1 MNNYVYIVSC
11 LPALTPDAT
20 LDADAVIEDV
30 LSQCSER
37 DRETISF
44 LLDGF
49 DGEKLSAD
57 FYRKALSH
65 PSAFIRG
72 WFGYDLDVR
81 NAKARYLNRAFGR
94 PEEMDTIVLGEDEER
109 EFDDAPLLQGILSTE
124 DILGR
129 EKALDDLAWKKIDEL
144 TAEAANAAEEAKK
157 KIDELTGQ
165 VGELTAAADFE
176 NMDEET
182 LKGVADK
189 LAESLKKIGL
199 QIVKIEE

>member
-11 LPALTPDAT
+11 LPVLTPDAT
-20 LDADAVIEDV
+20 LDADAVIEDI

-94 PEEMDTIVLGEDEER
+94 PEEMDTVALAEDEER

-144 TAEAANAAEEAKK
+144 TVFDYFNLDAILGFLAKLKITDRWLKLDPATGRELFRRFTEEVRATFK
-157 KIDELTGQ
+157 G
-165 VGELTAAADFE
+165 VDFE
-176 NMDEET
+176 
-182 LKGVADK
+182 G
-189 LAESLKKIGL
+189 
-199 QIVKIEE
+199 

>member
-11 LPALTPDAT
+11 LPVLTPDAT

-94 PEEMDTIVLGEDEER
+94 PEEMDTVALAEDEER

-144 TAEAANAAEEAKK
+144 TVFDYFDLDAILGFLAKLKITDRWLKLDPATGRELFRRFTEEVRATFK
-157 KIDELTGQ
+157 G
-165 VGELTAAADFE
+165 VDFE
-176 NMDEET
+176 
-182 LKGVADK
+182 G
-189 LAESLKKIGL
+189 
-199 QIVKIEE
+199 

>member
-11 LPALTPDAT
+11 LPVLTPDAT

-94 PEEMDTIVLGEDEER
+94 PEEMDTVALAEDEER

-129 EKALDDLAWKKIDEL
+129 EKAMDDLAWKKIDEL
-144 TAEAANAAEEAKK
+144 TVFDYFDLDAILGFLAKLKITDRWLKLDPATGRELFRRFTEEVRATFK
-157 KIDELTGQ
+157 G
-165 VGELTAAADFE
+165 VDFE
-176 NMDEET
+176 
-182 LKGVADK
+182 G
-189 LAESLKKIGL
+189 
-199 QIVKIEE
+199 

>member
-11 LPALTPDAT
+11 LPVLTPDAT

-94 PEEMDTIVLGEDEER
+94 PEEMDTVALAEDEER

-144 TAEAANAAEEAKK
+144 TVFDYFDFDAILGFLAKLKITDRWLKLDPATGRELFRRFTEEVRATFK
-157 KIDELTGQ
+157 G
-165 VGELTAAADFE
+165 VDFE
-176 NMDEET
+176 
-182 LKGVADK
+182 G
-189 LAESLKKIGL
+189 
-199 QIVKIEE
+199 

>member
-11 LPALTPDAT
+11 LPVLTPDAT

-94 PEEMDTIVLGEDEER
+94 PEEMDTVVLGEDEER

-144 TAEAANAAEEAKK
+144 TVFDYFDLDAILGFLAKLKITDRWLKLDPATGRKLFRRFTEEVRATFK
-157 KIDELTGQ
+157 G
-165 VGELTAAADFE
+165 VDFE
-176 NMDEET
+176 
-182 LKGVADK
+182 G
-189 LAESLKKIGL
+189 
-199 QIVKIEE
+199 

>member
-11 LPALTPDAT
+11 LPVLTPDAT

-81 NAKARYLNRAFGR
+81 NAQARYLNRAFGR
-94 PEEMDTIVLGEDEER
+94 PEEMDTVALAEDEER
-109 EFDDAPLLQGILSTE
+109 EFDDAPLLQSILSTE

-144 TAEAANAAEEAKK
+144 TVFDYFDLDAILGFLAKLKITDRWLKLDPATGRELFRRFTEEVRATFK
-157 KIDELTGQ
+157 G
-165 VGELTAAADFE
+165 VDFE
-176 NMDEET
+176 
-182 LKGVADK
+182 G
-189 LAESLKKIGL
+189 
-199 QIVKIEE
+199 

>member
-11 LPALTPDAT
+11 LPVLTPDAT

-94 PEEMDTIVLGEDEER
+94 PEEMDTVALAEDEER

-129 EKALDDLAWKKIDEL
+129 EKALDDLAWKKLDEL
-144 TAEAANAAEEAKK
+144 TVFDYFDLDAILGFLAKLKITDRWLKLDPATGRELFRRFTEEVRATFK
-157 KIDELTGQ
+157 G
-165 VGELTAAADFE
+165 VDFE
-176 NMDEET
+176 
-182 LKGVADK
+182 G
-189 LAESLKKIGL
+189 
-199 QIVKIEE
+199 

>member
-11 LPALTPDAT
+11 LPVLTPDAT

-37 DRETISF
+37 DRENISF

-94 PEEMDTIVLGEDEER
+94 PEEMDTVVLGEDEER

-144 TAEAANAAEEAKK
+144 TVFDYFDLDAILGFLAKLKITDRWLKLDPATGRELFRRFTEEVRATFK
-157 KIDELTGQ
+157 G
-165 VGELTAAADFE
+165 VDFE
-176 NMDEET
+176 
-182 LKGVADK
+182 G
-189 LAESLKKIGL
+189 
-199 QIVKIEE
+199 

>member
-11 LPALTPDAT
+11 LPVLTPDT
-20 LDADAVIEDV
+20 PVDADSIIDEI

-94 PEEMDTIVLGEDEER
+94 PEEMDTVALAEDEER

-144 TAEAANAAEEAKK
+144 TVFDYFDLDAILGFLAKLKITDRWLKLDPATGRELFRRFTEEVRATFK
-157 KIDELTGQ
+157 G
-165 VGELTAAADFE
+165 VDFE
-176 NMDEET
+176 
-182 LKGVADK
+182 G
-189 LAESLKKIGL
+189 
-199 QIVKIEE
+199 

>member
-1 MNNYVYIVSC
+1 M
-11 LPALTPDAT
+11 LPVLTPDAT

-94 PEEMDTIVLGEDEER
+94 PEEMDTVVLGEDEER

-144 TAEAANAAEEAKK
+144 TVFDYFDLDAILGFLAKLKITDRWLKLDPATGRKLFRRFTEEVRATFK
-157 KIDELTGQ
+157 G
-165 VGELTAAADFE
+165 VDFE
-176 NMDEET
+176 
-182 LKGVADK
+182 G
-189 LAESLKKIGL
+189 
-199 QIVKIEE
+199 

>member
-144 TAEAANAAEEAKK
+144 TVFDYFDLDAILGFLAKLKITDRWLKLDPATGRELFRRFTEEVRATFK
-157 KIDELTGQ
+157 G
-165 VGELTAAADFE
+165 VDFE
-176 NMDEET
+176 
-182 LKGVADK
+182 G
-189 LAESLKKIGL
+189 
-199 QIVKIEE
+199 

>member
-11 LPALTPDAT
+11 LPVLTPDAT
-20 LDADAVIEDV
+20 LDADAVIEDI

-94 PEEMDTIVLGEDEER
+94 PEEMDTVVLGEDEER

-144 TAEAANAAEEAKK
+144 TVFDYFDLDAILGFLAKLKITDRWLKLDPATGRELFRRFTEEVRATFK
-157 KIDELTGQ
+157 G
-165 VGELTAAADFE
+165 VDFE
-176 NMDEET
+176 
-182 LKGVADK
+182 G
-189 LAESLKKIGL
+189 
-199 QIVKIEE
+199 

>member
-11 LPALTPDAT
+11 LPVLTPDAT

-44 LLDGF
+44 MLDGF

-94 PEEMDTIVLGEDEER
+94 PEEMDTVVLGEDEER

-144 TAEAANAAEEAKK
+144 TVFDYFDLDAILGFLAKLKITDRWLKLDPQTGRELFRRISEEVRATFK
-157 KIDELTGQ
+157 G
-165 VGELTAAADFE
+165 VDFE
-176 NMDEET
+176 
-182 LKGVADK
+182 G
-189 LAESLKKIGL
+189 
-199 QIVKIEE
+199 

>member
-11 LPALTPDAT
+11 LPVLTPDAT
-20 LDADAVIEDV
+20 LDADAVIEDI

-94 PEEMDTIVLGEDEER
+94 PEEMDTVVLGEDEER

-144 TAEAANAAEEAKK
+144 TVFDYFNLDAILGFLAKLKITDRWLKLDPATGRELFRRFTEEVRATFK
-157 KIDELTGQ
+157 G
-165 VGELTAAADFE
+165 VDFE
-176 NMDEET
+176 
-182 LKGVADK
+182 G
-189 LAESLKKIGL
+189 
-199 QIVKIEE
+199 

>member
-11 LPALTPDAT
+11 LPVLTPDAT

-44 LLDGF
+44 MLDGF

-65 PSAFIRG
+65 PSAFIHG

-94 PEEMDTIVLGEDEER
+94 PEEMDTVVLGEDEER

-144 TAEAANAAEEAKK
+144 TVFDYFDLDAILGFLAKLKITDRWLKLDPATGRKLFRRFTEEVRATFK
-157 KIDELTGQ
+157 G
-165 VGELTAAADFE
+165 VDFE
-176 NMDEET
+176 
-182 LKGVADK
+182 G
-189 LAESLKKIGL
+189 
-199 QIVKIEE
+199 

>member
-11 LPALTPDAT
+11 LPVLTPDAT

-44 LLDGF
+44 MLDGF

-94 PEEMDTIVLGEDEER
+94 PEEMDTVVLGEDEER

-144 TAEAANAAEEAKK
+144 TVFDYFDLDAILGFLAKLKITDRWLKLDPATGRKLFRRFTEEVRATFK
-157 KIDELTGQ
+157 G
-165 VGELTAAADFE
+165 VDFE
-176 NMDEET
+176 
-182 LKGVADK
+182 G
-189 LAESLKKIGL
+189 
-199 QIVKIEE
+199 

>member
-11 LPALTPDAT
+11 LPVLTPDAT

-94 PEEMDTIVLGEDEER
+94 PEEMDTVALAEDEER

-144 TAEAANAAEEAKK
+144 TVFDYFNLDAILGFLAKLKITDRWLKLDPATGRELFRRFTEEVRATFK
-157 KIDELTGQ
+157 G
-165 VGELTAAADFE
+165 VDFE
-176 NMDEET
+176 
-182 LKGVADK
+182 G
-189 LAESLKKIGL
+189 
-199 QIVKIEE
+199 

>member
-11 LPALTPDAT
+11 LPVLTPDAT
-20 LDADAVIEDV
+20 LDADAVIEDI

-94 PEEMDTIVLGEDEER
+94 PEEMDTVALAEDEER

-144 TAEAANAAEEAKK
+144 TVFDYFDLDAILGFLAKLKITDRWLKLDPATGRELFRRFTEEVRATFK
-157 KIDELTGQ
+157 G
-165 VGELTAAADFE
+165 VDFE
-176 NMDEET
+176 
-182 LKGVADK
+182 G
-189 LAESLKKIGL
+189 
-199 QIVKIEE
+199 

>member
-11 LPALTPDAT
+11 LPVLTPDAT

-44 LLDGF
+44 MLDGF

-94 PEEMDTIVLGEDEER
+94 PEEMDTVVLGEDEER

-144 TAEAANAAEEAKK
+144 TVFDYFDLDAILGFLAKLKITDRWLKLDPATGRELFRRFTEEVRATFK
-157 KIDELTGQ
+157 G
-165 VGELTAAADFE
+165 VDFE
-176 NMDEET
+176 
-182 LKGVADK
+182 G
-189 LAESLKKIGL
+189 
-199 QIVKIEE
+199 

>member
-11 LPALTPDAT
+11 LPVLTPDAT

-94 PEEMDTIVLGEDEER
+94 PEEMDTVALAEDEER

-144 TAEAANAAEEAKK
+144 TVFDYFNLDAILGFLAKLKITDRWLKLDPATGRELFRRFTEEVRATFKG
-157 KIDELTGQ
+157 I
-165 VGELTAAADFE
+165 DFE
-176 NMDEET
+176 
-182 LKGVADK
+182 G
-189 LAESLKKIGL
+189 
-199 QIVKIEE
+199 

>member
-11 LPALTPDAT
+11 LPVLTPDAT

-94 PEEMDTIVLGEDEER
+94 PEEMDTVALAEDEER

-129 EKALDDLAWKKIDEL
+129 EKALDDLVWKKIDEL
-144 TAEAANAAEEAKK
+144 TVFDYFDLDAILGFLAKLKITDRWLKLDPATGRELFRRFTEEVRATFK
-157 KIDELTGQ
+157 G
-165 VGELTAAADFE
+165 VDFE
-176 NMDEET
+176 
-182 LKGVADK
+182 G
-189 LAESLKKIGL
+189 
-199 QIVKIEE
+199 

>member
-11 LPALTPDAT
+11 LPVLTPDAT

-94 PEEMDTIVLGEDEER
+94 PEEMDTVVLGEDEER

-144 TAEAANAAEEAKK
+144 TVFDYFDLDAILGFLAKLKITDRWLKLDPATGRELFRRFTEEVRATFK
-157 KIDELTGQ
+157 G
-165 VGELTAAADFE
+165 VDFE
-176 NMDEET
+176 
-182 LKGVADK
+182 G
-189 LAESLKKIGL
+189 
-199 QIVKIEE
+199 

>member
-11 LPALTPDAT
+11 LPVLTPDAT

-94 PEEMDTIVLGEDEER
+94 PEEMDTVVLGEDEER

-129 EKALDDLAWKKIDEL
+129 EKALDDLVWKKIDEL
-144 TAEAANAAEEAKK
+144 TVFDYFDLDAILGFLAKLKITDRWLKLDPATGRELFRRFTEEVRATFK
-157 KIDELTGQ
+157 G
-165 VGELTAAADFE
+165 VDFE
-176 NMDEET
+176 
-182 LKGVADK
+182 G
-189 LAESLKKIGL
+189 
-199 QIVKIEE
+199 

>member
-11 LPALTPDAT
+11 LPVLTPDT
-20 LDADAVIEDV
+20 PVDADSIIDEI

-37 DRETISF
+37 DQATIAF

-94 PEEMDTIVLGEDEER
+94 PEEMDTVALAEDEQR

-144 TAEAANAAEEAKK
+144 TVFDYFDLDAILGFLAKLKITDRWLKLDPATGRELFRRFTEEVRATFK
-157 KIDELTGQ
+157 G
-165 VGELTAAADFE
+165 VDFE
-176 NMDEET
+176 
-182 LKGVADK
+182 G
-189 LAESLKKIGL
+189 
-199 QIVKIEE
+199 